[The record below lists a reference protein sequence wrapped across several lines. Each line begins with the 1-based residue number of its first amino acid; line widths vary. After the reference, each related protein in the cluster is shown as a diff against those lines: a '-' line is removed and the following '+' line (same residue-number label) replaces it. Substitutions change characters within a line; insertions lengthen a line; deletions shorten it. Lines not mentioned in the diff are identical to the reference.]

1 MISARTEDNGVRVKM
16 GGEVDAIM
24 DEIAYTTYSLL
35 RDCLNDTNEECAKA
49 VFADICIRVRQVFL
63 NKNNVDLFDFNVI
76 DDVIHFESKE
86 QKSLDGLARMVLDG
100 MSSAVADDGMEDD
113 LPNFFGQRG

>member
-35 RDCLNDTNEECAKA
+35 RDCLNDTNEECAKT
-49 VFADICIRVRQVFL
+49 VFADICIRVRQIFL
-63 NKNNVDLFDFNVI
+63 RKNDVDVFDFDVI
-76 DDVIHFESKE
+76 DDALCSRNE
-86 QKSLDGLARMVLDG
+86 QKNLDGLARMVLDG
-100 MSSAVADDGMEDD
+100 MSRSVIDDDGMEDD
-113 LPNFFGQRG
+113 LPDFFV

>member
-1 MISARTEDNGVRVKM
+1 MISARTEDNGVRVKI

-35 RDCLNDTNEECAKA
+35 RNCLDDTNEECAKT
-49 VFADICIRVRQVFL
+49 VFADICVRVRQIFL
-63 NKNNVDLFDFNVI
+63 DKNNVDVFDFNVI
-76 DDVIHFESKE
+76 DDAIHFGGDE

-100 MSSAVADDGMEDD
+100 MSSSVIDDDGMEDD
-113 LPNFFGQRG
+113 LPKFFE

>member
-1 MISARTEDNGVRVKM
+1 MISARTEDNGVRVKI

-35 RDCLNDTNEECAKA
+35 RNCLDDTDEECAKT

-63 NKNNVDLFDFNVI
+63 QKNDVDIFDFNIV
-76 DDVIHFESKE
+76 DDVLGSRYER
-86 QKSLDGLARMVLDG
+86 KSLDGLARMVLDG
-100 MSSAVADDGMEDD
+100 MSSSVVDDDEMEDD
-113 LPNFFGQRG
+113 LPDFFV